1 MFLYTF
7 LIPYSYV
14 GLRNMVF
21 LHKVDQVSITILVDN
36 YTDILLASSEN
47 VQRPPIINE
56 RKNSLLIPI
65 AEHGFASLV
74 EIKYDNR
81 SKTSRFLFD
90 AGVSPDGLI
99 TNAKILGINIA
110 DIDSI
115 VLSHGH
121 ADHYTGLM
129 KVLQHI
135 SRQIPL
141 YAHADAFSKR
151 WLILPDDSKFS
162 SMLDESDL
170 RKHGAVIFKNDGI
183 TVLPDK
189 NNPRLLITGQ
199 IPRVTNFEKG
209 FPFQYKESPETGQIV
224 HDPLINDDQ
233 ALIANVKDR
242 GLIILTACGH
252 AGVIN
257 TIEYA
262 KKITSIGKVY
272 AILGGFHL
280 SGKIYENIIDPTLH
294 EIVRLKPRFIVPCH
308 CTGWKAVN
316 KIIQLMPDSFI
327 QSSVGSKFIFS

>member
-1 MFLYTF
+1 MML
-7 LIPYSYV
+7 
-14 GLRNMVF
+14 

-36 YTDILLASSEN
+36 YTDILLTSSEN
-47 VQRPPIINE
+47 VQRPPIINK
-56 RKNSLLIPI
+56 RKNGLLIPI
-65 AEHGFASLV
+65 AEHGFSSLV
-74 EIKYDNR
+74 EIKYDNS
-81 SKTSRFLFD
+81 SKTSKFLFD

-99 TNAKILGINIA
+99 TNATILGINIL

-121 ADHYTGLM
+121 ADHYTGLI
-129 KVLQHI
+129 KLLQHI

-141 YAHADAFSKR
+141 YAHPDAFSKR
-151 WLILPDDSKFS
+151 WLILPDDLRVS
-162 SMLDESDL
+162 SMLNEDDL
-170 RKHGAVIFKNDGI
+170 EKHGALIFTNDGI
-183 TVLPDK
+183 TALPDK

-199 IPRVTNFEKG
+199 IPRVTSFEKG
-209 FPFQYKESPETGQIV
+209 FPFQYKELPETGEIV

-233 ALIANVKDR
+233 ALVANIQDR
-242 GLIILTACGH
+242 GLVILTACGH

-257 TIEYA
+257 TVEYA
-262 KKITSIGKVY
+262 KRITGIENVY

-280 SGKIYENIIDPTLH
+280 SGKIYEDIIDPTLR
-294 EIVRLKPRFIVPCH
+294 ELVRFKPRFIIPCH

>member
-1 MFLYTF
+1 MML
-7 LIPYSYV
+7 
-14 GLRNMVF
+14 

-36 YTDILLASSEN
+36 YTDILLTSSEN
-47 VQRPPIINE
+47 VQRPPIINK
-56 RKNSLLIPI
+56 RKNGLLIPI
-65 AEHGFASLV
+65 AEHGFSSLV
-74 EIKYDNR
+74 EIKYDNS
-81 SKTSRFLFD
+81 SKTSKFLFD

-99 TNAKILGINIA
+99 TNATILGISIA

-121 ADHYTGLM
+121 TDHYSGLI
-129 KVLQHI
+129 KLLQHI

-141 YAHADAFSKR
+141 YAHPDAFSKR
-151 WLILPDDSKFS
+151 WLILPDDLRVS
-162 SMLDESDL
+162 SMLNEDDL
-170 RKHGAVIFKNDGI
+170 ERHGALIFTNDGI
-183 TVLPDK
+183 TTLPDK

-199 IPRVTNFEKG
+199 IPRVTSFEKG
-209 FPFQYKESPETGQIV
+209 FPFQYKELPETGEIV

-233 ALIANVKDR
+233 ALVANIKDK
-242 GLIILTACGH
+242 GLVILTACGH

-257 TIEYA
+257 TVEYA
-262 KKITSIGKVY
+262 KKITGIENVY

-280 SGKIYENIIDPTLH
+280 SGKIYEDIIDPTLR
-294 EIVRLKPRFIVPCH
+294 ELVRFKPRFIIPCH

>member
-1 MFLYTF
+1 MML
-7 LIPYSYV
+7 LD
-14 GLRNMVF
+14 
-21 LHKVDQVSITILVDN
+21 KVDQLSITILVDN

-47 VQRPPIINE
+47 VQRPPI
-56 RKNSLLIPI
+56 KNKKKNGLLIPI

-74 EIKYDNR
+74 EIKYDNS

-99 TNAKILGINIA
+99 TNVKILGINIA

-129 KVLQHI
+129 KLLQHI

-141 YAHADAFSKR
+141 YAHPDAFSKR
-151 WLILPDDSKFS
+151 WLILPDDSRIF
-162 SMLDESDL
+162 SMLNEDDLES
-170 RKHGAVIFKNDGI
+170 HGAVIFKNDGI
-183 TVLPDK
+183 TTLPDK

-199 IPRVTNFEKG
+199 IPRVTSFEKG
-209 FPFQYKESPETGQIV
+209 FPFQYKELPETGEIV

-233 ALIANVKDR
+233 ALIANIKDR
-242 GLIILTACGH
+242 GLVILTACGH

-257 TIEYA
+257 TVEYA
-262 KKITSIGKVY
+262 KKITGTEIVY

-280 SGKIYENIIDPTLH
+280 SGKIYENTIDPTLY
-294 EIVRLKPRFIVPCH
+294 ELVKLKARFIVPCH

-316 KIIQLMPDSFI
+316 KIIQLMPGSFI
-327 QSSVGSKFIFS
+327 QTSVGSKFIFS

>member
-1 MFLYTF
+1 MML
-7 LIPYSYV
+7 
-14 GLRNMVF
+14 

-47 VQRPPIINE
+47 VQRPPIINK
-56 RKNSLLIPI
+56 RKNGLLIPI
-65 AEHGFASLV
+65 AEHGFSSLV
-74 EIKYDNR
+74 EIKYDNS
-81 SKTSRFLFD
+81 SKTSKFLFD

-99 TNAKILGINIA
+99 TNATILGINIL

-121 ADHYTGLM
+121 ADHYTGLI
-129 KVLQHI
+129 KLLQHI

-141 YAHADAFSKR
+141 YAHPDAFSKR
-151 WLILPDDSKFS
+151 WLILPDDLRVS
-162 SMLDESDL
+162 SVLNEDDL
-170 RKHGAVIFKNDGI
+170 ERQGAVIFTNDGI
-183 TVLPDK
+183 TTLPDK

-199 IPRVTNFEKG
+199 IPRVTSFEKG
-209 FPFQYKESPETGQIV
+209 FPFQYKELPETGEIV

-233 ALIANVKDR
+233 ALVANIKDR
-242 GLIILTACGH
+242 GLVILTACGH

-257 TIEYA
+257 TVEYA
-262 KKITSIGKVY
+262 KKITGIENVY

-280 SGKIYENIIDPTLH
+280 SGKIYENIIDPTLR
-294 EIVRLKPRFIVPCH
+294 ELVRFKPRFVIPCH

>member
-1 MFLYTF
+1 
-7 LIPYSYV
+7 
-14 GLRNMVF
+14 MVF

-294 EIVRLKPRFIVPCH
+294 ELVRLKPRFIVPCH

>member
-183 TVLPDK
+183 TDLPDK

>member
-1 MFLYTF
+1 MML
-7 LIPYSYV
+7 
-14 GLRNMVF
+14 

-47 VQRPPIINE
+47 VQRPPIINK
-56 RKNSLLIPI
+56 RKNGLLIPI
-65 AEHGFASLV
+65 AEHGFSSLV
-74 EIKYDNR
+74 EIKYDNS
-81 SKTSRFLFD
+81 SKTSKFLFD

-99 TNAKILGINIA
+99 TNATILGINIL
-110 DIDSI
+110 DIESI

-121 ADHYTGLM
+121 ADHYTGLI
-129 KVLQHI
+129 KLLQHI

-141 YAHADAFSKR
+141 YAHPDAFSKR
-151 WLILPDDSKFS
+151 WLILPDDLRVS
-162 SMLDESDL
+162 SVLNEDDL
-170 RKHGAVIFKNDGI
+170 ERQGAVIFTNDGI
-183 TVLPDK
+183 TTLPDK

-199 IPRVTNFEKG
+199 IPRVTSFEKG
-209 FPFQYKESPETGQIV
+209 FPFQYKELPETGEIV

-233 ALIANVKDR
+233 ALVANIKDR
-242 GLIILTACGH
+242 GLVILTACGH

-257 TIEYA
+257 TVEYA
-262 KKITSIGKVY
+262 KKITGIENVY

-280 SGKIYENIIDPTLH
+280 SGKIYENIIDPTLR
-294 EIVRLKPRFIVPCH
+294 ELVRFNPRFVIPCH

>member
-1 MFLYTF
+1 MML
-7 LIPYSYV
+7 
-14 GLRNMVF
+14 

-47 VQRPPIINE
+47 VQRPPIINK
-56 RKNSLLIPI
+56 RKNGLLIPI
-65 AEHGFASLV
+65 AEHGFSSLV
-74 EIKYDNR
+74 EIKYDNS
-81 SKTSRFLFD
+81 SKISKFLFD

-99 TNAKILGINIA
+99 TNATILGINIA

-121 ADHYTGLM
+121 ADHYTGLI
-129 KVLQHI
+129 KLLQHI

-141 YAHADAFSKR
+141 YAHPDAFSKR
-151 WLILPDDSKFS
+151 WLILPDDLRVS
-162 SMLDESDL
+162 SMLNEDDL
-170 RKHGAVIFKNDGI
+170 ERHGAVIFTNDGI
-183 TVLPDK
+183 TTLPDK

-199 IPRVTNFEKG
+199 IPRVTSFEKG
-209 FPFQYKESPETGQIV
+209 FPFQYKELPETGEIV

-233 ALIANVKDR
+233 ALVANIKDR
-242 GLIILTACGH
+242 GLVILTACGH

-257 TIEYA
+257 TVEYA
-262 KKITSIGKVY
+262 KKITGIENVY

-280 SGKIYENIIDPTLH
+280 SGKIYENIIDPTLR
-294 EIVRLKPRFIVPCH
+294 ELVRFKPRFVIPCH